1 MVKKADGWE
10 KDDGT
15 EVDNA
20 VREVIERGNMSTFNC
35 PEEVYLAEELIKIHS
50 ELMSKFEKLSFSDAE
65 FIHPYAHPKN
75 PGKGRDHFGR

>member
-1 MVKKADGWE
+1 MQWYLDNPPKFNDATKTDLVKQYEMED
-10 KDDGT
+10 
-15 EVDNA
+15 
-20 VREVIERGNMSTFNC
+20 
-35 PEEVYLAEELIKIHS
+35 ELIKIHS